1 MMHVD
6 RYERRWM
13 IATGITLAVFV
24 LALAV
29 TAVVGGLEVPGVTER
44 VAPSAVMSAGPFANP
59 GVRQLGPGRYEV
71 FIREQTWAFV
81 PNDIH
86 VPAGASVTFHLT
98 SPDVQH
104 GFYVEGTNIHMMVLP
119 GQVSTLTTTFP
130 KSGMHQFWCDEY
142 CGLEHQI
149 MSGRLVVDPAR

>member
-13 IATGITLAVFV
+13 IATGVTLAVFI

-29 TAVVGGLEVPGVTER
+29 TAVIGGIELPGVSER
-44 VAPSAVMSAGPFANP
+44 LAPSTVSSSGPFASP
-59 GVRQLGPGRYEV
+59 GLRQLGPGRYEL

-81 PNDIH
+81 PNEVH
-86 VPAGASVTFHLT
+86 VPAGSSVTFHLT

-119 GQVSTLTTTFP
+119 GQVSSLTAAFP
-130 KSGMHQFWCDEY
+130 RPGTHQFWCDEY
-142 CGLEHQI
+142 CGIAHQI
-149 MSGRLVVDPAR
+149 MSGKIVVDPAR